1 MSHSF
6 HEPGEVPTAGTD
18 INNIGDWVAL
28 ILADPRTLNQT
39 VFVWEAQATQKELYK
54 LAAAKGV
61 DVEELNKVVT
71 RVCVYSWNWHAKSAL
86 APFIV
91 LLSGSRR

>member
-1 MSHSF
+1 MSHTF

-39 VFVWEAQATQKELYK
+39 VFVWETQATQKELYK

-71 RVCVYSWNWHAKSAL
+71 KVCVYSWNWHA
-86 APFIV
+86 
-91 LLSGSRR
+91 